1 MGYSITDEPPAQCV
15 YGAKSTPLHE
25 TDTVPERYQEDENT
39 CEIEAGSI
47 YAEGFAI
54 VATKVM
60 RDKDISTR
68 AKGLYSYLMTFVG
81 QPASAW
87 PDLDRVSNEMGL

>member
-1 MGYSITDEPPAQCV
+1 MNE
-15 YGAKSTPLHE
+15 
-25 TDTVPERYQEDENT
+25 ENFF
-39 CEIEAGSI
+39 EIEAGSI

-54 VATKVM
+54 VAAKVM
-60 RDKDISTR
+60 RDKNISTR

-87 PDLDRVSNEMGL
+87 PDLDRVSNEMDLSKSEIPALLSELHSHGSISIDIKETIR